1 MKQVNTIFILVVTIS
16 LLMTSCFREDE
27 PLPPY
32 VSPPGVHTTSAN
44 MGPLYGKQLFYD
56 LETDSFIRIIDR
68 DSWDL
73 AFSAEDNQHAIFLN
87 SSKFMRVVNT
97 GSTNFSQTFSSAGW
111 EWRIDN
117 SGGWPDSTA
126 IGEWGNVN
134 QLNVVSN
141 QYVYLIDRGYTA
153 NGNVIGYKKLQVI
166 ELTNQTYKVRFANLD
181 GSQEQTISLNKDA
194 AYNFLFLSFTQGI
207 VEIEPPKAEWDL
219 LFSQYA
225 TPVLQESTGIYE
237 DYSVNGILLNPYLVT
252 ATRCFDKPFSELQY
266 SDIGLYSFSKK
277 RDIIGYDWKVF
288 DFDLSTYIIVSNN
301 CYMIKNV
308 DGDYYKLRVISFT
321 DNQGVKGYT
330 TFEFA
335 KF

>member
-1 MKQVNTIFILVVTIS
+1 
-16 LLMTSCFREDE
+16 
-27 PLPPY
+27 
-32 VSPPGVHTTSAN
+32 
-44 MGPLYGKQLFYD
+44 
-56 LETDSFIRIIDR
+56 
-68 DSWDL
+68 
-73 AFSAEDNQHAIFLN
+73 
-87 SSKFMRVVNT
+87 MRVVNT
-97 GSTNFSQTFSSAGW
+97 GSTNFSQTFSSSGW

-288 DFDLSTYIIVSNN
+288 DFELSTYIIVSNN

-321 DNQGVKGYT
+321 DNQGVNGYT
-330 TFEFA
+330 TFEVA